1 VILAGGAMWPSLGV
15 RAMPVNALVMDCC
28 RVALS
33 RAKGEGVFGM
43 AVQSSSSMCLHLW
56 AMGRSHSGVEL
67 NPLFSLFQWSGF
79 VDESIALRYVRAA
92 RSG

>member
-1 VILAGGAMWPSLGV
+1 MILAGGASCPPLGV
-15 RAMPVNALVMDCC
+15 CGLPVNALVMDCW

-43 AVQSSSSMCLHLW
+43 VVQSSSRIFLHLW
-56 AMGRSHSGVEL
+56 AMGRSHSGVEFMPRL
-67 NPLFSLFQWSGF
+67 SLSQWSGF
-79 VDESIALRYVRAA
+79 VDKSSALRHVRAA